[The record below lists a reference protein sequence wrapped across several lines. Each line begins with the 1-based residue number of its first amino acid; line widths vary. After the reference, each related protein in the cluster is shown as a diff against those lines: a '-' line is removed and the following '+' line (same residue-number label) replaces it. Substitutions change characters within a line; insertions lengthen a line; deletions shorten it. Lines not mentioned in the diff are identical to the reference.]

1 MMHFF
6 CARLTGWLVMDKMTS
21 LCGRHKPRCESKKNM
36 VLEASL
42 SRKIS
47 LESSQIAESSLLADL
62 IKQEL
67 PDNIAQDQNTPPSDT
82 KPVIQQNVATGTT
95 IVRPGITPLPK
106 TGKPSSFDRQTSPVK
121 VAPIL
126 SNVNLKP
133 KSPSSGGKPQAFQQM
148 MSSPPPLVPGK
159 KAPLAQSSD
168 TQNSTLR
175 ELLRASPSQSKPIPA
190 SPLSLKSS
198 PIAQQKVISPQ
209 QQQQQRLKIIPI
221 ESQVN
226 SQAMASNIMNKK
238 PELQHFG
245 QDKLSQL
252 IETLFNEGP
261 SSKPSSVNHF
271 STNLKQSSNS
281 SMPSTTTTQSQLP
294 PNLTPK
300 PFLNQSHVQSAPSA
314 PQVSEKVM
322 PQLQRIVPNQNPPP
336 LQQSPSH
343 KTPPKVQ
350 PSLFLD
356 IPQTDGVID
365 LDQLSP
371 ALSDNNEDNE
381 DSDFDISDD
390 DAPLLPKTATET
402 GDAEK
407 RHKKPRAAYGSLKKK
422 KITLEEVFTDV
433 ENMLLRKGRARP
445 DHNDQAHHHKSKW
458 AHGVRP
464 EDAYIALGGLSVKN
478 LGKIHPETTQCYKEA
493 LCPEG
498 YEAVRWFWSA
508 KNPGNLTKYIL
519 NVVVEHTPL
528 PEAVY
533 VNETIVH
540 EPELVTPLLEEDI
553 SEASTPIACE
563 TITYTFDDF
572 PEWEEANIKEID
584 PPRTFLEARKRSAEI
599 EASQIVPEKRG
610 RRGRQKVVKK
620 EVLETD
626 DEDTED
632 ILNRRSV
639 RVWANKIKKEFVE
652 EVVIPEELD
661 GFKVPTDDEDDFEET
676 VDPMDTSFKIEK
688 EEPAKPLRVQSK
700 RMSKFKNA
708 PKRSS
713 RSRRGRR
720 NDNFSDEENDRNDE
734 ELHEVELIIDDFEGR
749 SPDSDRPNNVEMMS
763 LSDVRTLLRSDDEDD
778 ELIIKRKSR
787 RMKLTSLDSD
797 SESDE
802 KSSQKSPE
810 LVAENNQEMSTLES
824 IETVSIET
832 DSKEVITIA
841 SSPDEPKEESEAI
854 IVEPEVIESSPID
867 ENEED
872 KRQYEADV
880 LETVLENV
888 DPEILRQARKVSTD
902 SDSSKD
908 AESLPKS
915 VDEEETDVQK
925 EENDIKV
932 EESSIKDDQFENE
945 PSTHLKIPSDVE
957 ETEDKCETPP
967 LTNDDTKADEDNTS
981 TDIQQN
987 AAEIS
992 PVDDSAGEAD
1002 EDKSESIGEEPESV
1016 DEEIGKTCSLLGANH
1031 DPHISSQMRNLSIVL
1046 TRIDVHVES
1055 SPILG
1060 DNHNPPALF
1069 KLSLESSESSSV
1081 KDAAQSNSEQSPDA
1095 EDTEN
1100 WSPDTEPEN
1109 DMEDMFRIE
1118 EHDELDDASEKSS
1131 EQLAKE
1137 LTQSFVRRSG
1147 RAVKSL
1153 PCAVKDCDKTFKD
1166 IEKILLHLKVNH
1178 PYHYA
1183 ALITVKHSK
1192 VF

>member
-1 MMHFF
+1 MIRGYSHGIGPSAAREEESCRHCGYSIRSAISVKCAKEGCNLVMHFF

-47 LESSQIAESSLLADL
+47 LETAEPSLLADL

-67 PDNIAQDQNTPPSDT
+67 PAQDQNTPPSDV
-82 KPVIQQNVATGTT
+82 KPIIQQNAATGTT

-106 TGKPSSFDRQTSPVK
+106 TGKPLSFDRQTSPVK
-121 VAPIL
+121 VTPIL

-148 MSSPPPLVPGK
+148 MSSPPPLIPGK
-159 KAPLAQSSD
+159 KAPLAQSAE
-168 TQNSTLR
+168 NSTLR
-175 ELLRASPSQSKPIPA
+175 ELLRGSPNQTTPIPA

-198 PIAQQKVISPQ
+198 PIAPQTAISPPKPH
-209 QQQQQRLKIIPI
+209 QRLQIIPI
-221 ESQVN
+221 ESHSQVN

-281 SMPSTTTTQSQLP
+281 SMPSTNTAQSQLP

-300 PFLNQSHVQSAPSA
+300 PFLNQSHVQSAPCA
-314 PQVSEKVM
+314 PISEKVM
-322 PQLQRIVPNQNPPP
+322 PQLQRNVPNQNPPP

-350 PSLFLD
+350 PSPFLD

-365 LDQLSP
+365 LDQLS
-371 ALSDNNEDNE
+371 SEVISENNEDDEDNE

-390 DAPLLPKTATET
+390 DAPLLPEMGTET
-402 GDAEK
+402 GDTEK
-407 RHKKPRAAYGSLKKK
+407 SPKKPRAAYGSLKKK

-478 LGKIHPETTQCYKEA
+478 LGKIHPETTQCYKKA

-498 YEAVRWFWSA
+498 YEAVRWFWSP

-519 NVVVEHTPL
+519 NVLVEHTPL

-540 EPELVTPLLEEDI
+540 EPELVIQLPEEDI
-553 SEASTPIACE
+553 SEASTPIACD

-572 PEWEEANIKEID
+572 PEWQEAKMEEIA

-599 EASQIVPEKRG
+599 EASQVVPEKRG
-610 RRGRQKVVKK
+610 RRGRQKIIKK

-652 EVVIPEELD
+652 EVMIPEELD

-688 EEPAKPLRVQSK
+688 AETARPLRVQSK

-708 PKRSS
+708 PKRCS

-778 ELIIKRKSR
+778 ELIIKRKSKR
-787 RMKLTSLDSD
+787 VKLTSLDSD
-797 SESDE
+797 SESDD

-810 LVAENNQEMSTLES
+810 PVVQNYQEMSTLES
-824 IETVSIET
+824 IESVSIET
-832 DSKEVITIA
+832 DSKKVITIV
-841 SSPDEPKEESEAI
+841 SSKEERENI
-854 IVEPEVIESSPID
+854 ELGVIESSPID
-867 ENEED
+867 GTEED
-872 KRQYEADV
+872 KREYEADI

-888 DPEILRQARKVSTD
+888 DPEVLLQARKVSTD
-902 SDSSKD
+902 SETSQDS
-908 AESLPKS
+908 ESLPQAVDEPKS
-915 VDEEETDVQK
+915 AVEKDEEE
-925 EENDIKV
+925 EPSE
-932 EESSIKDDQFENE
+932 KDDQLEDDPATPQKVPSEVDESDEKRQSPSVENQINADVKENSDNAANDIEKNVAEMTPVDE
-945 PSTHLKIPSDVE
+945 PSA
-957 ETEDKCETPP
+957 
-967 LTNDDTKADEDNTS
+967 DDDN
-981 TDIQQN
+981 
-987 AAEIS
+987 
-992 PVDDSAGEAD
+992 
-1002 EDKSESIGEEPESV
+1002 SESISEEQESV
-1016 DEEIGKTCSLLGANH
+1016 DEEIGKACSLNGANH
-1031 DPHISSQMRNLSIVL
+1031 DQNISSQMRNLSIVL

-1055 SPILG
+1055 IRIVPGDEHTSPTS
-1060 DNHNPPALF
+1060 F
-1069 KLSLESSESSSV
+1069 KLF
-1081 KDAAQSNSEQSPDA
+1081 
-1095 EDTEN
+1095 
-1100 WSPDTEPEN
+1100 
-1109 DMEDMFRIE
+1109 FRI
-1118 EHDELDDASEKSS
+1118 
-1131 EQLAKE
+1131 
-1137 LTQSFVRRSG
+1137 
-1147 RAVKSL
+1147 
-1153 PCAVKDCDKTFKD
+1153 
-1166 IEKILLHLKVNH
+1166 I
-1178 PYHYA
+1178 
-1183 ALITVKHSK
+1183 
-1192 VF
+1192 